1 MDVEITRLQ
10 LLAAELERAAEDPE
24 LVTRVFERAD
34 LTPAQLSAAEAR
46 ISAQTEASF
55 IRHACDVLGDIT
67 FAAKAGLRVT
77 SASSLAAYISKYSR
91 DLKQVME
98 NTIRFHRFIDPTLGF
113 SMDLSG
119 NAATLGLHWKDARFA
134 RYHRRTEFL
143 MFAAVARMRTLTG
156 VPLNPI
162 EIRFQHEV
170 GRHEARFSRLAGFPV
185 RFGMEQMEILL
196 PLTAL
201 DQPIP
206 TYDPRLREHL
216 MAYGERLLAEN
227 GQDRQTL
234 RSRVEGV
241 ITQSLPGRI
250 IRAEDAARTLAM
262 SPRTFA
268 RRLGAEGTS
277 FRQIVDDLRCDL
289 AQTLLRNQMT
299 LAEVAYALGYADQS
313 AFSTAFK
320 RWTGHPPSSL
330 TARVNHPIQP

>member
-24 LVTRVFERAD
+24 LVTRVFDRAD

-156 VPLNPI
+156 CL
-162 EIRFQHEV
+162 
-170 GRHEARFSRLAGFPV
+170 S
-185 RFGMEQMEILL
+185 
-196 PLTAL
+196 T
-201 DQPIP
+201 
-206 TYDPRLREHL
+206 
-216 MAYGERLLAEN
+216 
-227 GQDRQTL
+227 
-234 RSRVEGV
+234 RSRSGSS
-241 ITQSLPGRI
+241 TRSDGMRRAFQGLP
-250 IRAEDAARTLAM
+250 AFP
-262 SPRTFA
+262 S
-268 RRLGAEGTS
+268 
-277 FRQIVDDLRCDL
+277 V
-289 AQTLLRNQMT
+289 
-299 LAEVAYALGYADQS
+299 S
-313 AFSTAFK
+313 AWS
-320 RWTGHPPSSL
+320 RWRSCC
-330 TARVNHPIQP
+330 R